1 MADSQIRALARR
13 LARLERQALQR
24 KQPSLAH
31 SSIDDGALSA
41 TDSDGNLTMIIG
53 VQPDG
58 TNTTTVVAGPPPPR
72 PSGVSAQPGF
82 GLVVGRW
89 DGTFEDDVL
98 APYDFARAEFH
109 VSSIGPD
116 FAPNVVG
123 VGGLTLRATAES
135 PRGGSVTIN
144 DIPPGVPMW
153 LKVVIR
159 SQSGK
164 FSEPSEAIPFTAARV
179 HGTNDVEAGTIS
191 DVAIS
196 DLALTVK
203 KFKTSTHML
212 Y

>member
-1 MADSQIRALARR
+1 MADAQTLALARR
-13 LARLERQALQR
+13 IQRLERQLLQQ
-24 KQPSLAH
+24 KQPTLAH
-31 SSIDDGALSA
+31 SSIDDGALTA
-41 TDSDGNLTMIIG
+41 TDSDGNVTMIIG

-58 TNTTTVVAGPPPPR
+58 TNTTTVVAGPPPPK
-72 PSGVSAQPGF
+72 PSGVTAIPGF

-89 DGTFEDDVL
+89 DGSFESGTVVPL
-98 APYDFARAEFH
+98 DFARAEFH

-116 FAPNVVG
+116 FVPNVVG
-123 VGGLTLRATAES
+123 TGGLTLRATAES

-144 DIPPGVPMW
+144 DIPPGTPMW

-164 FSEPSEAIPFTAARV
+164 FSEPSEPVEFTAARV
-179 HGTNDVEAGTIS
+179 HGTNDVEPGTIGEL
-191 DVAIS
+191 AIS
-196 DLALTVK
+196 DLALGVK